1 MFLLFIYRVYRHS
14 RKLKGATMGRKK
26 KAVVV
31 EDRKPLTAY
40 KQEAPKVSLKD
51 KLFTK
56 LKKMFIKKAK

>member
-1 MFLLFIYRVYRHS
+1 
-14 RKLKGATMGRKK
+14 MGRKK

-51 KLFTK
+51 KLFTT
-56 LKKMFIKKAK
+56 LKKMFMKKAK